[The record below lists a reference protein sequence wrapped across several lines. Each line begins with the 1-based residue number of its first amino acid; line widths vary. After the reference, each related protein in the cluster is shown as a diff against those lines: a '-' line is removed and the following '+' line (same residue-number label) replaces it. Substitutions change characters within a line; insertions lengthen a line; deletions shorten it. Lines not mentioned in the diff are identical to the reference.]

1 MSTIKNTFAAKL
13 GRCSFNGD
21 LACLSAESDA
31 KQSRKDLDVRIQ
43 ELKADLEAATDPK
56 SIANIKKVLASLE
69 LIQRVQHSR

>member
-1 MSTIKNTFAAKL
+1 MSTIKNKFSAKL
-13 GRCSFNGD
+13 GFCSFDGD

-43 ELKADLEAATDPK
+43 ALKDDLEAATDPK

-69 LIQRVQHSR
+69 LIQRVQKSR

>member
-1 MSTIKNTFAAKL
+1 MSTIKNNFPAKL

-21 LACLSAESDA
+21 LACLSAESAA
-31 KQSRKDLDVRIQ
+31 KQSRKALDVRIQ

-56 SIANIKKVLASLE
+56 SIANIKKVLSSLE

>member
-13 GRCSFNGD
+13 GRCSFSGD
-21 LACLSAESDA
+21 LACLSAESAA

-56 SIANIKKVLASLE
+56 SIANIKKVLSSLE